1 MPLINR
7 ICNNIVAHFAS
18 YATILLHNKQWILKL
33 IRFKLQELLAEK
45 QFKDGKRVT
54 LIEVAEATGINRM
67 TLSRMINNR
76 GYSTVTDNL
85 DKLCKFFD
93 CKVEDIAEYVPEN
106 TEVKS

>member
-1 MPLINR
+1 M
-7 ICNNIVAHFAS
+7 
-18 YATILLHNKQWILKL
+18 

-85 DKLCKFFD
+85 DKLCKFFG
-93 CKVEDIAEYVPEN
+93 CKVEDIAEYVESRPED
-106 TEVKS
+106 KI

>member
-1 MPLINR
+1 MFHL
-7 ICNNIVAHFAS
+7 
-18 YATILLHNKQWILKL
+18 KQWIYKL

-85 DKLCKFFD
+85 DKLCKFFG
-93 CKVEDIAEYVPEN
+93 CKVEDIAEYVEDRPED
-106 TEVKS
+106 KI

>member
-1 MPLINR
+1 MKHLNC
-7 ICNNIVAHFAS
+7 ICNNIVAYFAS
-18 YATILLHNKQWILKL
+18 YATILLHIKQWVRKL

-85 DKLCKFFD
+85 DKLCKFFS
-93 CKVEDIAEYVPEN
+93 CKVENIAEYVED
-106 TEVKS
+106 KSEDEI

>member
-1 MPLINR
+1 M
-7 ICNNIVAHFAS
+7 
-18 YATILLHNKQWILKL
+18 

-85 DKLCKFFD
+85 DKLCKFFG
-93 CKVEDIAEYVPEN
+93 CKVEDIAEYVEDRPED
-106 TEVKS
+106 KI